1 MRQAHHALAYLLAT
15 KEMGLTYHREPV
27 EGPKMKPGA
36 PSMKPGIIAGFA
48 DATFADDVTTRRSH
62 TGFVFMLNGAAISW
76 SSRQQDKTANSSTE
90 SEFRS
95 YNSAG
100 REALWL
106 RKLEFDLMSKT
117 EQATTHVPT
126 MIYDDNESCIKWLK
140 NNCLHQKTKH
150 IETAVLSIRE
160 HVNEF
165 KELDVAPIGTDQQV
179 ADVLTKS
186 LAPRHHWSLV
196 KFMLGVQIP
205 SAWARQSI

>member
-1 MRQAHHALAYLLAT
+1 
-15 KEMGLTYHREPV
+15 
-27 EGPKMKPGA
+27 
-36 PSMKPGIIAGFA
+36 
-48 DATFADDVTTRRSH
+48 
-62 TGFVFMLNGAAISW
+62 MLNGAAISW
-76 SSRQQDKTANSSTE
+76 SSWQQDRTANSSTE

-106 RKLEFDLMSKT
+106 RKLEFDFMSTT
-117 EQATTHVPT
+117 EQAATHAPT

-165 KELDVAPIGTDQQV
+165 KELDVAPIGTEQQV
-179 ADVLTKS
+179 ADVLTKT
-186 LAPRHHWSLV
+186 LAPRHHWPLA
-196 KFMLGVQIP
+196 KFMLGEQIP
-205 SAWARQSI
+205 SAWKRQSI